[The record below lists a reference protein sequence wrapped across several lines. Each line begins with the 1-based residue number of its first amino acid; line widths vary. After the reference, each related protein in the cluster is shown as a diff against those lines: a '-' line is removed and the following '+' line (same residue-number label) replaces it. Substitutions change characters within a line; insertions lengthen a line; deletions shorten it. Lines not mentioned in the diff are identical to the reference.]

1 MAKPETVDRRRS
13 DTREK
18 ILEVA
23 EMLIARHGVEGFQL
37 KEVAELVGVRP
48 PSIFAH
54 FEGRYAIAEAVS
66 ERLLLGIIAQLGD
79 DDSGDPEEVLKR
91 WARDLVSYL
100 VANPAQIRL
109 ILRDLAQAGSAAKG
123 NFECTDQLLDQINAR
138 VAAILERGHAK
149 GRFRAVRPEALSA
162 QFIGALVT
170 TMVWSG
176 WDENGNPIPSVPI
189 DVLRVEAEALVMGL
203 VGPIGRTTPT
213 PACS

>member
-1 MAKPETVDRRRS
+1 MTKVESTDRRRS

-23 EMLIARHGVEGFQL
+23 EVLIAKHGVEGFQL
-37 KEVAELVGVRP
+37 KEVAERVGVRP

-66 ERLLLGIIAQLGD
+66 ERLLLGIIHQLGE
-79 DDSGDPEEVLKR
+79 DDSGDPEVVLKR

-100 VANPAQIRL
+100 ASNPAQIRL
-109 ILRDLAQAGSAAKG
+109 ILRDLAQAGSVAKG
-123 NFECTDQLLDQINAR
+123 HFECTDRLLDQINAR
-138 VAAILERGHAK
+138 VGAIVQRGLDQ
-149 GRFRAVRPEALSA
+149 GRFRRVRPEALSA

-176 WDENGNPIPSVPI
+176 WDENGYPIPSVPI
-189 DVLRVEAEALVMGL
+189 DVVQEEAEALVMGL
-203 VGPIGRTTPT
+203 VCVLDRSSAPTGP
-213 PACS
+213 